1 MYHTLKEEDI
11 KEIYKHYLIGKI
23 FLHNSSFNIPY
34 IYLSIQEIHDIIFL
48 LNKKYFSYRTS
59 PNIID
64 TKFIAAI
71 LNKYDTLKN
80 ILYLLNSADDDN
92 TSNIIKIRTYKFD
105 TEFIKSINNIFDFEL
120 LGNSSDFYQIL
131 LSGKEN
137 LKIYTNKMGVMPVL
151 HKLIY
156 TNSIET
162 DIDYLFIFDKLTVP
176 ITISQIPVQIKFI
189 IHCIETHVKIAD
201 RDLQN
206 LYDIYKFL
214 NLSSLPSLCELI
226 THIYNNHMINI
237 YHIDHLI
244 LDIGINNKKELINQG
259 FIDTLDKDINA
270 LSEELIGIN
279 EKIFMTHK
287 IMQMFI

>member
-11 KEIYKHYLIGKI
+11 KEIYKHYLIGKV
-23 FLHNSSFNIPY
+23 FLHNGSFNIPY

-48 LNKKYFSYRTS
+48 LNKKYFSRENS

-64 TKFIAAI
+64 TKFIDDI
-71 LNKYDTLKN
+71 LNKYDTLKK
-80 ILYLLNSADDDN
+80 ILGLLNDYN
-92 TSNIIKIRTYKFD
+92 
-105 TEFIKSINNIFDFEL
+105 EFYIDLVNYDITPCINQINSIFDFNL

-137 LKIYTNKMGVMPVL
+137 LKIYMNDDPIKSIESI
-151 HKLIY
+151 IY
-156 TNSIET
+156 TDTLDS
-162 DIDYLFIFDKLTVP
+162 DIDYLFIFDKISVP

-189 IHCIETHVKIAD
+189 IHCIKTDVEIAD

-226 THIYNNHMINI
+226 THIYNNHIINI
-237 YHIDHLI
+237 YHIDHI
-244 LDIGINNKKELINQG
+244 DPEIGIQKDKHIINQAKIRIFDDNIKILG
-259 FIDTLDKDINA
+259 KEIDEIDKI
-270 LSEELIGIN
+270 L
-279 EKIFMTHK
+279 FMTQNV
-287 IMQMFI
+287 INNNI